1 MAIELPIVSFIC
13 AFLVLLPLPW
23 HWRAGTVATISIT
36 VWLFA
41 ANIINGVNATIW
53 SDNAIIQATIW
64 CDIATKITIGGTF
77 ALPAA
82 LFCLCMHLE
91 RVSSIRQVNTC
102 VQDKR
107 RRQIIDSLLCFGVP
121 AIFMALHYVVQGHR
135 FDIIQEFGCR
145 PTIYVSIVALFLMW
159 IPPLL
164 FCVGAFIFAALAFRN
179 FWHRRIIFAR
189 HLQNSNSALT
199 PSRYLRLIAM
209 SLSQMIFAITGS
221 SLHIA
226 FSLKNGFRPWISW
239 ADVHSD
245 WGRIGQFAKVL
256 IPKEQWRYTYALW
269 WTVPVTSV
277 VFFVFFG
284 FGSDAVQEYKAFAAR
299 VKGIM
304 CAPFRKFGP
313 TNEKESKL
321 LSLYVSSLSAR
332 MGSSNLCD
340 ASRPIT
346 NKNMISSSF
355 SFLKKGFVNQGHKLD
370 KLNCEKSAS
379 TSTSSGFNSSGT
391 YPTTPTRA
399 FAFPVTLRPLPA
411 VAGSDDTVINI
422 TKDGNTLSRGEKANT
437 KDMDALSLSEFAF
450 SSTPS
455 SSLPSYTQSPLSLSL
470 SSRASFASASS
481 SRPSPASTSSTS
493 PSTRFSTHSS
503 SYEVDLE
510 AYPLPPTPSTPFTPS
525 TIHSVAAFT
534 ATYTHRDSTSSTQP
548 NVYPFVAI

>member
-1 MAIELPIVSFIC
+1 MAIELPVVSFIC

-41 ANIINGVNATIW
+41 ANIINGVNAIIW

-64 CDIATKITIGGTF
+64 CDIATKITIGATF

-107 RRQIIDSLLCFGVP
+107 RRQTIDSLLCFGVP

-209 SLSQMIFAITGS
+209 SLSQMVFAITGS

-256 IPKEQWRYTYALW
+256 IPVQQWRYTYALW
-269 WTVPVTSV
+269 WTVPLTSV

-299 VKGIM
+299 VKGIV

-313 TNEKESKL
+313 TNEKGSKL
-321 LSLYVSSLSAR
+321 PSL
-332 MGSSNLCD
+332 
-340 ASRPIT
+340 PIT

-355 SFLKKGFVNQGHKLD
+355 SFLKKGFVNQDHKLD
-370 KLNCEKSAS
+370 KLNSEKSAS
-379 TSTSSGFNSSGT
+379 TSTSSSFSSSGT

-411 VAGSDDTVINI
+411 AAGSDDTVINI
-422 TKDGNTLSRGEKANT
+422 NKYGNAPSRGEQANT
-437 KDMDALSLSEFAF
+437 KDMDAVSLSEFAF

-455 SSLPSYTQSPLSLSL
+455 SSLPSCSQSPLSLSL
-470 SSRASFASASS
+470 ASRASFASASS
-481 SRPSPASTSSTS
+481 SRPSPTSPSSPSTSAS

-510 AYPLPPTPSTPFTPS
+510 AYPLPPTPTTPFTPSTPS
-525 TIHSVAAFT
+525 TIHSVATST
-534 ATYTHRDSTSSTQP
+534 ANYTHRDSTSSTHP
-548 NVYPFVAI
+548 SVYPFVAI

>member
-1 MAIELPIVSFIC
+1 MAIELPVVSFIC
-13 AFLVLLPLPW
+13 AVLVLLPLPW

-41 ANIINGVNATIW
+41 ANIINGINAIIW

-64 CDIATKITIGGTF
+64 CDIATKITIGATF

-164 FCVGAFIFAALAFRN
+164 FCLGAFIFAALAFRN

-209 SLSQMIFAITGS
+209 SLSQMVFAITGS

-256 IPKEQWRYTYALW
+256 IPKEQWQYTYALW
-269 WTVPVTSV
+269 WTVPLTSV

-299 VKGIM
+299 AKGLV
-304 CAPFRKFGP
+304 CAPFRKHIP
-313 TNEKESKL
+313 ANEKQSKL
-321 LSLYVSSLSAR
+321 PSL
-332 MGSSNLCD
+332 
-340 ASRPIT
+340 PIT

-355 SFLKKGFVNQGHKLD
+355 SFLKKGFVNQDHKLD
-370 KLNCEKSAS
+370 KLNSEKSAS
-379 TSTSSGFNSSGT
+379 TSTSSSFSSSGT

-399 FAFPVTLRPLPA
+399 FAYPVALRPLPA
-411 VAGSDDTVINI
+411 AAAAGSDDTVINI
-422 TKDGNTLSRGEKANT
+422 TKDGNALSRGEKANT
-437 KDMDALSLSEFAF
+437 KDMDAVSLSEFAF

-481 SRPSPASTSSTS
+481 SRLSPTSTSSSAS

-510 AYPLPPTPSTPFTPS
+510 AYPLPPTPTTPFTPS
-525 TIHSVAAFT
+525 TIHSVATST
-534 ATYTHRDSTSSTQP
+534 AHYMHRDSTSSTHP
-548 NVYPFVAI
+548 SVYPFVAI